1 MSSFSGLR
9 LAESALSAARAGMTV
24 TGQNIAN
31 QTTTGYTR
39 QRVDQAPLSGV
50 GQTGLWKS
58 GLGIGGGVSVTG
70 VARLGDAVLDA
81 RVRDALS
88 TSGFWSARATA
99 AARAES
105 TMAEPTA
112 DGLAANLDRFWA
124 GWSDLAN
131 TPEPAAAQVVLTNA
145 QVLVGQIA
153 AGYQAVAGQW
163 GDLRGQVDRDIA
175 DVNAVAGQVATL
187 NGQIRDALHA
197 GRNANELIDQR
208 NVLAQQLASAIGA
221 TGVVES
227 DGTLTLR
234 VDGNA
239 LVSGDSSRSLQVSG
253 PREISD
259 AGRIVVSWAD
269 RPDVPVVV
277 GGGVIGG
284 TISDKYGRK
293 PIIIIGLFLSV
304 LSMFFCAGSQGVFFL
319 SAMRGLC
326 GFGGGLAIAVSSA
339 VIRDS
344 FENRTFQTIT
354 TLSQAIA
361 FIGPIFAPAMGSFM
375 IEFLSWR
382 SIFIFLGVTSLLTL
396 LPFLLFTE
404 TWPQAKRQVSSV
416 WQATVQSFDFAR
428 DKEYMI
434 FMLFMS
440 LLTFPLWAYL
450 STCAYIYYD
459 VFGVSNLQY
468 SLLYAAGTV
477 AASLAPF
484 IYIWLDR
491 RSSSRRVI
499 D

>member
-269 RPDVPVVV
+269 RPDVPVAV

-284 TISDKYGRK
+284 TISALAPAADGGTLAGVAAAYNDTAAALAAAVNDVHRTGVTAGGAAGGDFFALDTTG
-293 PIIIIGLFLSV
+293 PAALGLSV
-304 LSMFFCAGSQGVFFL
+304 VPTGLDQLALAAPGAGAKDTTIADRI
-319 SAMRGLC
+319 SALGASATGPSKTWATFVT
-326 GFGGGLAIAVSSA
+326 GFAVAVAGDLQRADIADMGA
-339 VIRDS
+339 VAAVTAQQSNASVDGDEETINLLTYQTAYQAAARVLTAMD
-344 FENRTFQTIT
+344 EALDLLINRTG
-354 TLSQAIA
+354 LV
-361 FIGPIFAPAMGSFM
+361 G
-375 IEFLSWR
+375 R
-382 SIFIFLGVTSLLTL
+382 
-396 LPFLLFTE
+396 
-404 TWPQAKRQVSSV
+404 
-416 WQATVQSFDFAR
+416 
-428 DKEYMI
+428 
-434 FMLFMS
+434 
-440 LLTFPLWAYL
+440 
-450 STCAYIYYD
+450 
-459 VFGVSNLQY
+459 
-468 SLLYAAGTV
+468 
-477 AASLAPF
+477 
-484 IYIWLDR
+484 
-491 RSSSRRVI
+491 
-499 D
+499 

>member
-208 NVLAQQLASAIGA
+208 NVLAQQLSSAIGA

-269 RPDVPVVV
+269 RPDVPVAV

-284 TISDKYGRK
+284 TISALAPAADGGTLAGVAAAYNDTAAALAAAVNDVHRTGVTAGGAAGGDFFALDTTG
-293 PIIIIGLFLSV
+293 PAALGLSV
-304 LSMFFCAGSQGVFFL
+304 VPTGLDQLALAAPGAGAKDTTIADRI
-319 SAMRGLC
+319 SALGASATGPSKTWATFVT
-326 GFGGGLAIAVSSA
+326 GFAVAVAGDLQRADIADMGA
-339 VIRDS
+339 VAAVTAQQSNASVDGDEETINLLTYQTAYQAAARVLTAMD
-344 FENRTFQTIT
+344 EALDLLINRTG
-354 TLSQAIA
+354 LV
-361 FIGPIFAPAMGSFM
+361 G
-375 IEFLSWR
+375 R
-382 SIFIFLGVTSLLTL
+382 
-396 LPFLLFTE
+396 
-404 TWPQAKRQVSSV
+404 
-416 WQATVQSFDFAR
+416 
-428 DKEYMI
+428 
-434 FMLFMS
+434 
-440 LLTFPLWAYL
+440 
-450 STCAYIYYD
+450 
-459 VFGVSNLQY
+459 
-468 SLLYAAGTV
+468 
-477 AASLAPF
+477 
-484 IYIWLDR
+484 
-491 RSSSRRVI
+491 
-499 D
+499 

>member
-208 NVLAQQLASAIGA
+208 NVLAQQLSSAIGA

-239 LVSGDSSRSLQVSG
+239 LVSGDRSRSLQVSG

-269 RPDVPVVV
+269 RPDVPVAV

-284 TISDKYGRK
+284 TISALAPAADGGTLAGVAAAYNDTAAALAAAVNDVHRTGVTAGGAAGGDFFALDTTG
-293 PIIIIGLFLSV
+293 PAALGLSV
-304 LSMFFCAGSQGVFFL
+304 VPTGLDQLALAAPGAGAKDTTIADRI
-319 SAMRGLC
+319 SALGASATGPSKTWATFVT
-326 GFGGGLAIAVSSA
+326 GFAVAVAGDLQRADIADMGA
-339 VIRDS
+339 VAAVTAQQSNASVDGDEETINLLTYQTAYQAAARVLTAMD
-344 FENRTFQTIT
+344 EALDLLINRTG
-354 TLSQAIA
+354 LV
-361 FIGPIFAPAMGSFM
+361 G
-375 IEFLSWR
+375 R
-382 SIFIFLGVTSLLTL
+382 
-396 LPFLLFTE
+396 
-404 TWPQAKRQVSSV
+404 
-416 WQATVQSFDFAR
+416 
-428 DKEYMI
+428 
-434 FMLFMS
+434 
-440 LLTFPLWAYL
+440 
-450 STCAYIYYD
+450 
-459 VFGVSNLQY
+459 
-468 SLLYAAGTV
+468 
-477 AASLAPF
+477 
-484 IYIWLDR
+484 
-491 RSSSRRVI
+491 
-499 D
+499 

>member
-1 MSSFSGLR
+1 MSSFAGLR

-58 GLGIGGGVSVTG
+58 GLGIGGGVSITG

-99 AARAES
+99 AAHAES
-105 TMAEPTA
+105 AMAEPTA

-208 NVLAQQLASAIGA
+208 NVLAQQLSSAIGA

-253 PREISD
+253 PREIAD
-259 AGRIVVSWAD
+259 AGRIVVSWSD
-269 RPDVPVVV
+269 RPDVPVAV

-284 TISDKYGRK
+284 T
-293 PIIIIGLFLSV
+293 V
-304 LSMFFCAGSQGVFFL
+304 
-319 SAMRGLC
+319 SAL
-326 GFGGGLAIAVSSA
+326 
-339 VIRDS
+339 
-344 FENRTFQTIT
+344 
-354 TLSQAIA
+354 
-361 FIGPIFAPAMGSFM
+361 APATDGGTLASVAAAYNDTAAA
-375 IEFLSWR
+375 LAAAVNDLHR
-382 SIFIFLGVTSLLTL
+382 TGVTSTGVAGGDFFAVDATAPAALGLSVVPTGLDQLALAAPGAGAKDTTIADRISALGASATGPSKTWATFVTGFAVSVAGDLQRADIADMGAVAAVTAQQSNASVDGDEETINLLTYQTAYQAAARVLTAMDEALDL
-396 LPFLLFTE
+396 LINRTGLVG
-404 TWPQAKRQVSSV
+404 R
-416 WQATVQSFDFAR
+416 
-428 DKEYMI
+428 
-434 FMLFMS
+434 
-440 LLTFPLWAYL
+440 
-450 STCAYIYYD
+450 
-459 VFGVSNLQY
+459 
-468 SLLYAAGTV
+468 
-477 AASLAPF
+477 
-484 IYIWLDR
+484 
-491 RSSSRRVI
+491 
-499 D
+499 

>member
-1 MSSFSGLR
+1 MSSFAGLR

-39 QRVDQAPLSGV
+39 QRVEQAPLSGV

-99 AARAES
+99 AARVES

-163 GDLRGQVDRDIA
+163 SDLRGQVDRDIA

-208 NVLAQQLASAIGA
+208 NVLAQQLSSAIGA

-259 AGRIVVSWAD
+259 AGRTTVTWAD
-269 RPDVPVVV
+269 RPDVPVAV

-284 TISDKYGRK
+284 TISALAPASDGGTLAGVAAAYNETASALAAAVNDVHRTGVTAGGAAGGDFFALDTTA
-293 PIIIIGLFLSV
+293 PAALGLSV
-304 LSMFFCAGSQGVFFL
+304 VPTGLDQLALAAPGAGAKDTTIADRI
-319 SAMRGLC
+319 SALGASATGPSKTWATFVT
-326 GFGGGLAIAVSSA
+326 GFAVAVAGDLQRADIADMGA
-339 VIRDS
+339 VAAVTAQQSNASVDGDEETINLLTYQTAYQAAARVLTAMD
-344 FENRTFQTIT
+344 EALDLLINRTG
-354 TLSQAIA
+354 LV
-361 FIGPIFAPAMGSFM
+361 G
-375 IEFLSWR
+375 R
-382 SIFIFLGVTSLLTL
+382 
-396 LPFLLFTE
+396 
-404 TWPQAKRQVSSV
+404 
-416 WQATVQSFDFAR
+416 
-428 DKEYMI
+428 
-434 FMLFMS
+434 
-440 LLTFPLWAYL
+440 
-450 STCAYIYYD
+450 
-459 VFGVSNLQY
+459 
-468 SLLYAAGTV
+468 
-477 AASLAPF
+477 
-484 IYIWLDR
+484 
-491 RSSSRRVI
+491 
-499 D
+499 

>member
-208 NVLAQQLASAIGA
+208 NVLAQQLSSAIGA

-239 LVSGDSSRSLQVSG
+239 LVSGDRSRSLQVSG

-269 RPDVPVVV
+269 RPDVPVAV

-284 TISDKYGRK
+284 TISALAPAADGGTLAGVAAAYNDTAAALAAAVNDVHRTGVTAGGAAGGDFFALDTTG
-293 PIIIIGLFLSV
+293 PAALGLSV
-304 LSMFFCAGSQGVFFL
+304 VPTGLDQLALAAPGAGAKDTTIADRI
-319 SAMRGLC
+319 SALGASATGPSKTWATFVT
-326 GFGGGLAIAVSSA
+326 GFAVAVAGDLQRADIADMGA
-339 VIRDS
+339 VAAVTAQQSNASVDGDEATINLLTYQTAYQAAARVLTAMD
-344 FENRTFQTIT
+344 EALDLLINRTG
-354 TLSQAIA
+354 LV
-361 FIGPIFAPAMGSFM
+361 G
-375 IEFLSWR
+375 R
-382 SIFIFLGVTSLLTL
+382 
-396 LPFLLFTE
+396 
-404 TWPQAKRQVSSV
+404 
-416 WQATVQSFDFAR
+416 
-428 DKEYMI
+428 
-434 FMLFMS
+434 
-440 LLTFPLWAYL
+440 
-450 STCAYIYYD
+450 
-459 VFGVSNLQY
+459 
-468 SLLYAAGTV
+468 
-477 AASLAPF
+477 
-484 IYIWLDR
+484 
-491 RSSSRRVI
+491 
-499 D
+499 

>member
-208 NVLAQQLASAIGA
+208 NVLAQQLSSAIGA

-253 PREISD
+253 PREISN
-259 AGRIVVSWAD
+259 AGRIAVSWAD
-269 RPDVPVVV
+269 RPDVPVAV

-284 TISDKYGRK
+284 TISALAPAADGGTLAGVAAAYNDTAAALAAAVNDVHRTGVTAGGAAGGDFFALDTTG
-293 PIIIIGLFLSV
+293 PAALGLSV
-304 LSMFFCAGSQGVFFL
+304 VPTGLDQLALAAPGAGAKDTTIADRI
-319 SAMRGLC
+319 SALGASATGPSKTWATFVT
-326 GFGGGLAIAVSSA
+326 GFAVAVAGDLQRADIADMGA
-339 VIRDS
+339 VAAVTAQQSNASVDGDEETINLLTYQTAYQAAARVLTAMD
-344 FENRTFQTIT
+344 EALDLLINRTG
-354 TLSQAIA
+354 LV
-361 FIGPIFAPAMGSFM
+361 G
-375 IEFLSWR
+375 R
-382 SIFIFLGVTSLLTL
+382 
-396 LPFLLFTE
+396 
-404 TWPQAKRQVSSV
+404 
-416 WQATVQSFDFAR
+416 
-428 DKEYMI
+428 
-434 FMLFMS
+434 
-440 LLTFPLWAYL
+440 
-450 STCAYIYYD
+450 
-459 VFGVSNLQY
+459 
-468 SLLYAAGTV
+468 
-477 AASLAPF
+477 
-484 IYIWLDR
+484 
-491 RSSSRRVI
+491 
-499 D
+499 